1 MFNDDREFEFSPT
14 TRKRLK
20 ILAAILLLLLFWPS
34 IYWPKKI
41 QVLDYETNQPI
52 ADAIAIYKYAITSR
66 GMDFLFGWIPIGHG
80 GNSYYNCIKSVIT
93 KTDAN
98 GYFKIPFRITFFGQY
113 AVSTYIYKQGYKD
126 GEPWAYTYINK
137 RWYKGDKPWP
147 NNKKK
152 LENTI
157 YLSKDNRS
165 SSERIQYIY
174 HLFQGTMC
182 RNIDNFNKK
191 LAMLRLQEMKKIATT
206 VDDFKEIKDLSDTY

>member
-52 ADAIAIYKYAITSR
+52 ADAIAIYKYAISSR

-113 AVSTYIYKQGYKD
+113 GVSTFIYKQGYKD
-126 GEPWAYTYINK
+126 GEPWGKELKN
-137 RWYKGDKPWP
+137 
-147 NNKKK
+147 
-152 LENTI
+152 LI

-165 SSERIQYIY
+165 SSEKIRDIGFI
-174 HLFQGTMC
+174 FEGPVC
-182 RNIDNFNKK
+182 REGDKLNKE

-206 VDDFKEIKDLSDTY
+206 VEDFKEVKVYENIINYY